1 MSEEGE
7 VREDGT
13 VVLPKRTF
21 PPRHMQPP
29 NKYPRLECNLPQA
42 ERAKVVPVAERGDL
56 LEQWCDH
63 LIQGGH
69 PGELAHQNPLFW
81 GQHCHTLLNALKG
94 VQSLRTQH
102 TIRKVR
108 VTLLYGEPGVGKTTD
123 AMFNEQTGELHPD
136 QFTWKEQE
144 SFMDQYGGQHRVVID
159 DVRGITPIG
168 MLLDLLEFKP
178 VIANQKNSGTAFQG
192 IDIYLTSNYHPDEWY
207 PDPKDAVALA
217 ALKGRFHYVTHYTE
231 GHRLRYERG
240 SRAFCSLMRLQYI
253 E

>member
-1 MSEEGE
+1 MSDIE
-7 VREDGT
+7 VSELARMVKAPVDVLMRQLKQAGIEVSSPEDKIT
-13 VVLPKRTF
+13 DAQK
-21 PPRHMQPP
+21 
-29 NKYPRLECNLPQA
+29 
-42 ERAKVVPVAERGDL
+42 L
-56 LEQWCDH
+56 LEGMRREIKMSTDPRVAIEKMAPLADRLRPGALSEVIGQEQVLGPDSPLGVMLASGALSS
-63 LIQGGH
+63 LI
-69 PGELAHQNPLFW
+69 FW
-81 GQHCHTLLNALKG
+81 GP
-94 VQSLRTQH
+94 
-102 TIRKVR
+102 
-108 VTLLYGEPGVGKTTD
+108 PGVGKTTD